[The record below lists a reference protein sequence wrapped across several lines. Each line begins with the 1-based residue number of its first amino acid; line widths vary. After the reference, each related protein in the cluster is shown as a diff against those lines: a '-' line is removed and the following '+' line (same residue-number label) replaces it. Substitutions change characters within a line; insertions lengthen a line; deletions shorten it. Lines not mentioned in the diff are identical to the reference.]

1 MQSQWVADALEKAH
15 PNLHVE
21 LVLIKTTGDQI
32 TDRPLHDAGGKGLF
46 TREIEL
52 ALLRNEID
60 FAVHSYKDV
69 PVTMPLVDQADL
81 VMAATP
87 QREDP
92 RDVLISPHA
101 KSITD
106 LPQNARVGTGSLRR
120 RCQLLALRPDLR
132 VELIRGNVDTRI
144 RKLRDGQYDAILLAY
159 AGLRRSAQFDGQDM
173 TPLDADAFLPAAGQ
187 GALALQCRRDDART
201 RTLLS
206 ALHDANTATCV
217 DLERALV
224 QSLEGDCHSPIAA
237 LAALTGDQLTLRT
250 AVGTAGGAPPV
261 LRATATGPATD
272 PTALLNAV
280 VADLEQ
286 QGVRDLLHGPR
297 DESAKA

>member
-1 MQSQWVADALEKAH
+1 
-15 PNLHVE
+15 
-21 LVLIKTTGDQI
+21 
-32 TDRPLHDAGGKGLF
+32 
-46 TREIEL
+46 
-52 ALLRNEID
+52 
-60 FAVHSYKDV
+60 
-69 PVTMPLVDQADL
+69 MPLVDQADL

-173 TPLDADAFLPAAGQ
+173 TPLDTDTFLPAAGQ
-187 GALALQCRRDDART
+187 GALALQCRRDDANT
-201 RTLLS
+201 RHLLS
-206 ALHDANTATCV
+206 ALNDPSTATCV
-217 DLERALV
+217 HLERALV
-224 QSLEGDCHSPIAA
+224 QNLEGDCHSPIAA
-237 LAALTGDQLTLRT
+237 LATLAGDDQLTLRS
-250 AVGTAGGAPPV
+250 AVGKAGGDPPV
-261 LRATATGPATD
+261 LRATATGPATNA
-272 PTALLNAV
+272 TELLDTV
-280 VADLEQ
+280 VTNLEH
-286 QGVRDLLHGPR
+286 QGVRDLLQTP
-297 DESAKA
+297 

>member
-173 TPLDADAFLPAAGQ
+173 TPLDTDTFLPAAGQ
-187 GALALQCRRDDART
+187 GALALQCRRDDANT
-201 RTLLS
+201 RHLLS
-206 ALHDANTATCV
+206 ALNDPSTATCV
-217 DLERALV
+217 HLERALV
-224 QSLEGDCHSPIAA
+224 QNLEGDCHSPIAA
-237 LAALTGDQLTLRT
+237 LATLAGDDQLTLRS
-250 AVGTAGGAPPV
+250 AVGKAGGDPPV
-261 LRATATGPATD
+261 LRATATGPATNA
-272 PTALLNAV
+272 TELLDTV
-280 VADLEQ
+280 VTNLEH
-286 QGVRDLLHGPR
+286 QGVRDLLQTP
-297 DESAKA
+297 